1 MPGILREN
9 STTLCLWPFDDDEV
23 CDDANSCDSDEA
35 YAKYFNPLGTVVQNP
50 AVVECPLLTI
60 SFTKYSEGDNAII
73 KYMQTYACSFHVN
86 TNLPLLTRYPEM
98 KEISRSYASQP
109 TLNSFPEERPEDG
122 ADIDGAASAEVQ
134 TDPEEEDTFEV
145 PPIRRC
151 ASASS
156 ASSVRTAWARKQS
169 LAIEKVDLPEQQRL
183 RASLSK
189 GHASKQ
195 FLSKSDFG
203 K

>member
-1 MPGILREN
+1 
-9 STTLCLWPFDDDEV
+9 
-23 CDDANSCDSDEA
+23 
-35 YAKYFNPLGTVVQNP
+35 
-50 AVVECPLLTI
+50 
-60 SFTKYSEGDNAII
+60 
-73 KYMQTYACSFHVN
+73 
-86 TNLPLLTRYPEM
+86 M

-109 TLNSFPEERPEDG
+109 TLNSFPEERSED
-122 ADIDGAASAEVQ
+122 ADFESAEVQ

-169 LAIEKVDLPEQQRL
+169 LAIEKVDLPEPRL
-183 RASLSK
+183 RASLTK

-195 FLSKSDFG
+195 FLSEFWFFG
-203 K
+203 KSAQEAEYLMKILLS

>member
-1 MPGILREN
+1 
-9 STTLCLWPFDDDEV
+9 
-23 CDDANSCDSDEA
+23 
-35 YAKYFNPLGTVVQNP
+35 
-50 AVVECPLLTI
+50 
-60 SFTKYSEGDNAII
+60 
-73 KYMQTYACSFHVN
+73 
-86 TNLPLLTRYPEM
+86 M

-109 TLNSFPEERPEDG
+109 TLNSFPEEQGEDTDPESE
-122 ADIDGAASAEVQ
+122 IQ

-169 LAIEKVDLPEQQRL
+169 LAIEKVDFPEPRL
-183 RASLSK
+183 RASLTK

-195 FLSKSDFG
+195 FLSKSFLN
-203 K
+203 